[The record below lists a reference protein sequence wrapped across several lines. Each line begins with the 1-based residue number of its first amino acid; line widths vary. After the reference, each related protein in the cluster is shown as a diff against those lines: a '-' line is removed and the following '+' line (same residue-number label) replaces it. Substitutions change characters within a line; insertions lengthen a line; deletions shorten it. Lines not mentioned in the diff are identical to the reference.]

1 MDSKRTEKLVS
12 ALYLLTSF
20 FDEKEPMK
28 WRLRELG
35 GKLLAQKEPRNI
47 VLETMSLL
55 LVGKNAGL
63 ISEANFEIIYRE
75 FGNLAPQDSLGEI
88 LSRPEP
94 ALPEAKHAL
103 EMVEKPQSKPDY
115 LGSSVESRTV
125 ERPVIIKDKPRS
137 DGVVSVKKNSRQATI
152 LALLKKKKEII
163 VGDVTPLIP
172 GVSEKTIQREL
183 LAMVSAGILHK
194 IGEKRW
200 SRYTLAE

>member
-55 LVGKNAGL
+55 SVAKNAGL

-75 FGNLAPQDSLGEI
+75 FGTLTPRESINEMLY
-88 LSRPEP
+88 RPE
-94 ALPEAKHAL
+94 AELPEAKQ
-103 EMVEKPQSKPDY
+103 VEERAEKLSPKPDY
-115 LGSSVESRTV
+115 LGS
-125 ERPVIIKDKPRS
+125 
-137 DGVVSVKKNSRQATI
+137 
-152 LALLKKKKEII
+152 
-163 VGDVTPLIP
+163 
-172 GVSEKTIQREL
+172 
-183 LAMVSAGILHK
+183 
-194 IGEKRW
+194 
-200 SRYTLAE
+200 